1 MTQTIGPA
9 RDRYILF
16 AILALGI
23 LLASLQGALPPVF
36 SYSAG
41 AIGLAAVHERLR
53 RWFSPA
59 SALFTVLL
67 IFGATSLFWSM
78 TRDAAP
84 LEPAAFAIAAV
95 ALAAA
100 CREPWRTP
108 RVVAG
113 AVVAVAAPSL
123 LRAVLATPVEA
134 HAVALDSG
142 PMGLLFSSTHGLFT
156 LTPIVYLAF
165 AGAMALAFRDRRAA
179 ALAVAT
185 FLAML
190 IAVVAFPTASTGPAA
205 HRLTAALAVLA
216 PGLAYAID
224 RAMARPWLAIVPL
237 VLGVAVWN
245 YWLMIQYTVGTLPKD
260 EPVSFSGMVRQQ
272 MAVETRSPYV
282 YPFALPANAWF
293 AWREGIPV
301 ERFEQLAF
309 EPRLASIDQPMDKH
323 ADRFLLEG
331 WEPGGED
338 AGPRWI
344 RDARAGVTLPFEPP
358 AGRAVVVTVNART
371 RLEEPAVSATLALE
385 ANGQEIGRFVVPPT
399 APADFSIEVPADAV
413 GRVWR
418 AGYNRLT
425 FVSDGVQRIDPTD
438 TRPPG
443 PLGRRLKDR
452 PWPVAIYRV
461 RITPAP

>member
-1 MTQTIGPA
+1 MTLTISSG
-9 RDRYILF
+9 RNRYLLSG
-16 AILALGI
+16 ILALGI
-23 LLASLQGALPPVF
+23 LLASAQGASVPPF
-36 SYSAG
+36 SFIAG
-41 AIGLAAVHERLR
+41 AIGLFAVHEGLR
-53 RWFSPA
+53 RSFSPTV
-59 SALFTVLL
+59 ALFATILT
-67 IFGATSLFWSM
+67 FGATSLFWSM
-78 TRDAAP
+78 TRDASS
-84 LEPAAFAIAAV
+84 LEAAAFAIAAV
-95 ALAAA
+95 ALAIA
-100 CREPWRTP
+100 CREPWRMP
-108 RVVAG
+108 RVLVGVA
-113 AVVAVAAPSL
+113 VAVAAPLL
-123 LRAVLATPVEA
+123 LRAILATPVEA
-134 HAVALDSG
+134 RGATLDSG
-142 PMGLLFSSTHGLFT
+142 AVGVLFSSAHGLFT

-165 AGAMALAFRDRRAA
+165 AGAIAFAVRDRRAS
-179 ALAVAT
+179 ALAVTT

-190 IAVVAFPTASTGPAA
+190 ISVLAFPAASDGPAA
-205 HRLTAALAVLA
+205 HRLTASLAVLA

-309 EPRLASIDQPMDKH
+309 EPRLAAIDQAMDKH

-344 RDARAGVTLPFEPP
+344 RDARASVTLPFEPP
-358 AGRAVVVTVNART
+358 AGRGVTVTINARA
-371 RLEEPAVSATLALE
+371 RLEEPAVNATLALE
-385 ANGQEIGRFVVPPT
+385 ANGQEIGRVVVPPT
-399 APADFSIEVPADAV
+399 APADFSIQMPADAV

-425 FVSDGVQRIDPTD
+425 FVSYGVQRVDPSD